1 MLQRNLEA
9 KVESEKFCNHYDN
22 TLAQIFHLSHVTGP
36 RAITRTLI
44 GGCIFIYSGSAQ
56 LVSFEIKLISKEIS
70 QAEPEYMNI
79 HPPISVLATALTGPL
94 LKIRCVRK
102 VIDMK
107 SLYTNT
113 MLFTRKPGVLH
124 ATPDC
129 LKIRHAREIYKIH
142 LQ

>member
-9 KVESEKFCNHYDN
+9 KVESKKFCNHYDN

-36 RAITRTLI
+36 
-44 GGCIFIYSGSAQ
+44 
-56 LVSFEIKLISKEIS
+56 
-70 QAEPEYMNI
+70 
-79 HPPISVLATALTGPL
+79 L

-107 SLYTNT
+107 NLSTNT

-129 LKIRHAREIYKIH
+129 LKIHAQEIYKIH